1 MEWEQAQS
9 HSRTI
14 LMASMAKEKK
24 KKKNSS
30 YKRKPKAS
38 SCSSSCPK
46 HPPVTGDSVCLQSSG
61 EMWLCCFCAVNIPL
75 MFPPL
80 SHCAPSNPPSVSPPH
95 VLSLKCWSS
104 WFRMLEILWKIF
116 IFCNVCERERE
127 RATAPNFFFFIWKY
141 WRNNFHWYLC
151 ETIMIWTLTLFLLCM
166 RS

>member
-75 MFPPL
+75 MFPPSLTVHPATLPLCLLLMFSHLNAEAAGFVCSRFYGSYLFSAMFVSERGRGQLPLISFFL
-80 SHCAPSNPPSVSPPH
+80 SENIG
-95 VLSLKCWSS
+95 
-104 WFRMLEILWKIF
+104 EIISIDICVK
-116 IFCNVCERERE
+116 
-127 RATAPNFFFFIWKY
+127 
-141 WRNNFHWYLC
+141 
-151 ETIMIWTLTLFLLCM
+151 